1 MTGTPDEPCRRAA
14 ACKACYIWLDV
25 QRSQEPGGCAAVEW
39 APESAAQY
47 DVSSLERPPQ
57 AESARAAQQREEER
71 RQSSFSLQQCLEVRC
86 RGAPARLL
94 LAMPPACTPAA
105 LGNP

>member
-1 MTGTPDEPCRRAA
+1 M
-14 ACKACYIWLDV
+14 
-25 QRSQEPGGCAAVEW
+25 EW

-57 AESARAAQQREEER
+57 DESARAAQQREEER

-86 RGAPARLL
+86 RGAPARLHP
-94 LAMPPACTPAA
+94 AMPPACHSA
-105 LGNP
+105 LLSNPCQEQRKHSP